1 MILLLGAAFI
11 VGVLT
16 TLTPC
21 VLPVLPIVLA
31 GGSTGTRRRPLA
43 IVAGLV
49 TSFTLFTLFWTAILD
64 ALPLPADLLRNMAI
78 GVIALTAVSLVVPR
92 VAELAQRPFQRLT
105 RIQPNPDRGSFL
117 LGLALGLV
125 FTPCAGLL
133 IGSVAAAAATQ
144 KYSLSLV
151 VVVLTYS
158 LGVAAS
164 LLAIMFAARRGMA
177 FAPVRRAAPRI
188 RQGLGVAMAA
198 TVVVMILG
206 LDARLASRVPDVLD
220 QALAVQDND
229 SVAREL
235 GDLTKA
241 KGIGAKASADKPA
254 PPPKKEKAAVEENPE
269 AAFAR
274 TLPDYGPAP
283 EFARLDGWING
294 DARSLNS
301 LRGKVVVIDFWTYSC
316 VNCLRT
322 IPHLQKWHEAYKN
335 EGLVLVGVHTPE
347 FAFEADR
354 ANVEDAVGDLGV
366 TWPVA
371 LDNRYGTWSAWGNQY
386 WPAKY
391 FIGRNGHVRHAHFG
405 EGEYHESEQVIRALL
420 AEDAPA
426 EVALP
431 AATSTPAEVTDRSP
445 RTPETYLGYQRNE
458 TIAQGDQRDNEAD
471 YTFPSR
477 RLREDEVALDGR
489 WRVDK
494 ERSTATRDARLRLR
508 FRGRAVHLVL
518 GTENTGGNEVEV
530 LVDGRRVRTVTVTEH
545 KLYTLAEPKDDEFH
559 DLELRFAPGV
569 SAYAFTFGR
578 LAV

>member
-1 MILLLGAAFI
+1 MVLLLGAAFI
-11 VGVLT
+11 VGVFT
-16 TLTPC
+16 ALTPC

-31 GGSTGTRRRPLA
+31 GGSTGTRRRPFA

-64 ALPLPADLLRNMAI
+64 ALPLPADLLRNIAI
-78 GVIALTAVSLVVPR
+78 AVIALTAVSLIVPK

-105 RIQPNPDRGSFL
+105 RFQPNADRGSYL

-133 IGSVAAAAATQ
+133 IGSVASAAATQ
-144 KYSLSLV
+144 DYSLSLIA
-151 VVVLTYS
+151 VVLAYS
-158 LGVAAS
+158 FGVAAS

-206 LDARLASRVPDVLD
+206 LDARLAARVPDVLD
-220 QALAVQDND
+220 RALAVQDSD
-229 SVAREL
+229 SIAREL
-235 GDLTKA
+235 RDLTAA
-241 KGIGAKASADKPA
+241 KGVGAKASADAPPPA
-254 PPPKKEKAAVEENPE
+254 PPKKEASLKEGPE
-269 AAFAR
+269 AALAR

-283 EFARLDGWING
+283 EFARLDGWVNA
-294 DARSLNS
+294 DAGSLNA

-322 IPHLQKWHEAYKN
+322 IPHLRKWHEAYRN

-371 LDNRYGTWSAWGNQY
+371 LDNKYGTWSAWGNRY

-405 EGEYHESEQVIRALL
+405 EGAYHESEQVIRALL

-426 EVALP
+426 DAALP
-431 AATSTPAEVTDRSP
+431 ATTSPAAETTDQSP
-445 RTPETYLGYQRNE
+445 RTPETYLGYLRNE
-458 TIAQGDQRDNEAD
+458 TIAQGDRRDAEAG
-471 YTFPSR
+471 YTLPPK
-477 RLREDEVALDGR
+477 LGEDAVALGGR

-494 ERSTATRDARLRLR
+494 ERSTAVSDATLRLR

-518 GTENTGGNEVEV
+518 GTEKTGRNAVEV
-530 LVDGRRVRTVTVTEH
+530 LVDGRRVRTVKVTEH
-545 KLYTLAEPKDDEFH
+545 KLYTLAEPVDDDFH
-559 DLELRFAPGV
+559 DLELRFSPGV
-569 SAYAFTFGR
+569 SGYAFTFGR
-578 LAV
+578 LTV